1 MSNLVIDRLREILD
15 SARVLSGDQLKDR
28 YNHIWR
34 MNEGLDALVMV
45 LPTTTIEVSKILS
58 ICNELSCN
66 VVPFGGL
73 TNLVGSTKTTSSD
86 VVISLEKMDSIEEVD
101 TQSRTITCQAGA
113 IIQAIQEA
121 AHQVGML
128 FPLNFGA
135 AGSSQ
140 IGGAVST
147 NAGGLKVLK
156 YGMTRELVVG
166 MEVVLADGTIITS
179 LKKIIKDNSGY
190 DIKQLFIG
198 AEGTLGIITR
208 VVLKLVEMPSS
219 RVCAYVGLDKYEN
232 VVDFLK
238 YMDAGLAGT
247 LSSFELIWPA
257 SFKAMTG
264 STSSMNNPLEG
275 DYNYYVL
282 IEALGGNQKNDEV
295 RFEHLLAQAYE
306 KGIIKNAV
314 PAFSA
319 SDYTWF
325 WKIREDVKVLKDL
338 SPNDQHFDVSIPIDK
353 IGDYVDDV
361 LARLNKEEIVKT
373 AFAFGHVADGNI
385 HFIVGK
391 REQSEE
397 IIAKVNEI
405 VYKPIRSLN
414 GSISAEHGI
423 GLDKKQYLNFSRSQ
437 SEIELFR
444 LIKSTLDPK
453 NILNQGKIV

>member
-1 MSNLVIDRLREILD
+1 MSNLVIDRLRDIID

-34 MNEGLDALVMV
+34 MNEGLDALVLV
-45 LPTTTIEVSKILS
+45 LPVSTSEVSKILL
-58 ICNELSCN
+58 ICNELGCN

-73 TNLVGSTKTTSSD
+73 TNLVGSTKTNSSD
-86 VVISLEKMDSIEEVD
+86 VVISLEKMDSIEEID
-101 TQSRTITCQAGA
+101 IQSRTITCQAGA
-113 IIQAIQEA
+113 IIQSIQEE
-121 AHQVGML
+121 AHKVGML

-156 YGMTRELVVG
+156 YGMTRDLVVG
-166 MEVVLADGTIITS
+166 IEVVLADGKIITS

-208 VVLKLVEMPSS
+208 VVLKLVELPSS
-219 RVCAYVGLDKYEN
+219 RVCAYVGLSNYKN
-232 VVDFLK
+232 VVHFLK

-264 STSSMNNPLEG
+264 PTSSMKCPLEG

-282 IEALGGNQKNDEV
+282 IEALGGDQNNDEI
-295 RFEHLLAQAYE
+295 RFERLLEQAFE
-306 KGIIKNAV
+306 KGLIKNAV
-314 PAFSA
+314 PAFSS

-338 SPNDQHFDVSIPIDK
+338 SPNDQHFDVSIPIDQ

-361 LARLNKEEIVKT
+361 LERLNKQEIVMT

-391 REQSEE
+391 KEQSKEA
-397 IIAKVNEI
+397 IATVNEI
-405 VYKPIRSLN
+405 VYHPIKTLN
-414 GSISAEHGI
+414 GSVSAEHGI
-423 GLDKKQYLNFSRSQ
+423 GLDKKQFLNLSRSQ
-437 SEIELFR
+437 NEIELFK

-453 NILNQGKIV
+453 NILNRGKII